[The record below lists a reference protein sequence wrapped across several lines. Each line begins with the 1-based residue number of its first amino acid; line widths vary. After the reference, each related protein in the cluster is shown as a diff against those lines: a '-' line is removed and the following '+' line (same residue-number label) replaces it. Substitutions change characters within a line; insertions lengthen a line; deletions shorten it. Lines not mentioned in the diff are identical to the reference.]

1 MNQKIIDFIN
11 EQECVYVVETEDMV
25 LDSIDPNLGYE
36 VLGISKK
43 GIIFE
48 WMDTYGIEKWSDIE
62 NYSLVSI
69 VDCYSSE
76 RGGDDR
82 RNITY
87 VFDCKTLESTKINL
101 VIY

>member
-1 MNQKIIDFIN
+1 MSKLITDFIN
-11 EQECVYVVETEDMV
+11 NQECVYIVETKRMV

-48 WMDTYGIEKWSDIE
+48 WMDTYGIEKWSNIE
-62 NYSLVSI
+62 NYSLVSM
-69 VDCYSSE
+69 VDYYSSE
-76 RGGDDR
+76 RGGDDC